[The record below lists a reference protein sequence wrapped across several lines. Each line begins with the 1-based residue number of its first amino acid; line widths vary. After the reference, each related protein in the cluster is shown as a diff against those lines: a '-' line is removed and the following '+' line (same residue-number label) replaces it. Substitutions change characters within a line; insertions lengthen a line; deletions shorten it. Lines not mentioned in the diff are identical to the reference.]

1 MKKMICAAAFLTVLW
16 LIGAGSATATSTLC
30 VAQATPGCFATI
42 QAAVDAASNGD
53 TIRVAAGTYAGG
65 ITITKSVQLVG
76 ASAGAT
82 IVKGGGPVVTI
93 GRFEGDNGG
102 LQVAISRMTI
112 TGGVEDTPGNAGG
125 GGISI
130 PQSRGQATGATVRI
144 DDSVISDNQAAPSS
158 TFSTDNPGPCNGVP
172 QQECAFASGGGIG
185 NAGNLALTR
194 TLVVG
199 NVAGSPG
206 ITHYAFGGGISNGP
220 QGILSLNWS
229 VVSGNRAAVSPPD
242 GRFSEG
248 GGIKDFGTMT
258 IAFSQITGNSSVVVS
273 SVPSSILGNHVEQN
287 ADAGGVDL
295 SSRGTATVDGSTI
308 SGNTV
313 SDFDSNGDAQAFNG
327 GIDDDGTLV
336 LTASIVDRNTV
347 SAGVPD
353 GSGFV
358 AAANSG
364 GVGLTGTASVQFS
377 HIGGNSLEAN
387 SANGLAFAGGAGVG
401 DFSGHLSVDRSLIT
415 GNSGSATS
423 GADTIALGGG
433 ILETSFG
440 GPEPQVT
447 ITDTVVV
454 ANRLTGTAG
463 TPEGGGIFNGGLGG
477 GGPYPLTVARS
488 VIQGN
493 SPDQCVGC

>member
-1 MKKMICAAAFLTVLW
+1 MKKVFCAAVCLTL
-16 LIGAGSATATSTLC
+16 LCLTGIGSASATSTLC
-30 VAQATPGCFATI
+30 VAATPGCFATI

-53 TIRVAAGTYAGG
+53 TIHVAAGTYAGG
-65 ITITKSVQLVG
+65 ITLTKSVQLVG
-76 ASAGAT
+76 VSAGAT

-93 GRFEGDNGG
+93 GQLEGDNRG
-102 LQVAISRMTI
+102 LQVAISRLTI
-112 TGGVEDTPGNAGG
+112 TGGDNDTLGAAGG

-130 PQSRGQATGATVRI
+130 PQSNGQATGATVRI
-144 DDSVISDNQAAPSS
+144 DDSVISDNRAAPSA
-158 TFSTDNPGPCNGVP
+158 TFSKTNPGPCNDVP
-172 QQECAFASGGGIG
+172 QEECAFASGGGIA
-185 NAGNLALTR
+185 NAGNLALNR

-206 ITHYAFGGGISNGP
+206 ITHYAFGGGISNDP
-220 QGILSLNWS
+220 QGTLSLSWS
-229 VVSGNRAAVSPPD
+229 VVSGNRATVSPPD

-248 GGIKDFGTMT
+248 GGIEDFGTMT
-258 IAFSQITGNSSVVVS
+258 IAFSRITDNSSIVVS

-295 SSRGTATVDGSTI
+295 GSSGTATIDSSTI

-336 LTASIVDRNTV
+336 LTGSIVDRNTV
-347 SAGVPD
+347 NAGVPD
-353 GSGFV
+353 GSGLV
-358 AAANSG
+358 ADANSG
-364 GVGLTGTASVQFS
+364 GLGLAGTASVRFS
-377 HIGGNSLEAN
+377 HIGGNSLDAN
-387 SANGLAFAGGAGVG
+387 SASGLAFVGGAGVA
-401 DFSGHLSVDRSLIT
+401 DFSGRLSVDRTLIT
-415 GNSGSATS
+415 GNTGTATS
-423 GADTIALGGG
+423 GAVTISLGGG

-440 GPEPQVT
+440 GPDPQATVS
-447 ITDTVVV
+447 DSVVV

-463 TPEGGGIFNGGLGG
+463 TPQGAGIYNGGLAG
-477 GGPYPLTVARS
+477 GGPYPLTITHT

>member
-1 MKKMICAAAFLTVLW
+1 MLKAICVAACSTVLS
-16 LIGAGSATATSTLC
+16 LIGAGSATATTTLC
-30 VAQATPGCFATI
+30 VAHATSGCFATI
-42 QAAVDAASNGD
+42 QAAVDAASKGD
-53 TIRVAAGTYAGG
+53 TIRVAAGTFAGG
-65 ITITKSVQLVG
+65 ITITKSVQVVG
-76 ASAGAT
+76 VSAGAT

-93 GRFEGDNGG
+93 GQFEGDNGG
-102 LQVAISRMTI
+102 VQVVISRMTI
-112 TGGVEDTPGNAGG
+112 TGGVTDTPGTAGA

-144 DDSVISDNQAAPSS
+144 DDSVISDNEAAPSA
-158 TFSTDNPGPCNGVP
+158 TFSTDNPGPCNNVP

-194 TLVVG
+194 TLVIG

-220 QGILSLNWS
+220 QGTLSLSWS
-229 VVSGNRAAVSPPD
+229 VVSGNRATVSPPD

-248 GGIKDFGTMT
+248 GGIEDFGTMT

-273 SVPSSILGNHVEQN
+273 SVPSSLLGGRVEQN

-295 SSRGTATVDGSTI
+295 ASRGTATIDSSTI

-327 GIDDDGTLV
+327 GIDDDGTLQI
-336 LTASIVDRNTV
+336 TGSIGDRNNVT
-347 SAGVPD
+347 AAVPD
-353 GSGFV
+353 GSGLV
-358 AAANSG
+358 AAVNSG
-364 GVGLTGTASVQFS
+364 GLGLTGTATIRFS
-377 HIGGNSLEAN
+377 HIGGNSLEAR
-387 SANGLAFAGGAGVG
+387 SANGFAFVGGAGVG
-401 DFSGHLSVDRSLIT
+401 DFSGHLTVDRTLIT
-415 GNSGSATS
+415 GNTGAATS
-423 GADTIALGGG
+423 GAATISFGGG

-440 GPEPQVT
+440 GPPPQMTVS
-447 ITDTVVV
+447 DSVVV

-463 TPEGGGIFNGGLGG
+463 TPQGAGIYNGGLGG
-477 GGPYPLTVARS
+477 GGPYPLTITHT